1 MRILFVLFYV
11 FLLLNVY
18 GQEDH
23 FIIYLTDKGSSYEL
37 MNQPELFLSKRA
49 ILRKEVYGIPLD
61 ESDLPVCK
69 VYQRKVSDVLKGR
82 GRLLQKSKWL
92 NALFVEAPFEIVDE
106 IQQLPFVQQIVHYRP
121 SRSQLTRTQVVNHG
135 LSRPQIEML
144 HGEYLHNQGFLGQG
158 MLIAVFD
165 GGYFNANTAT
175 VFDSLWQ
182 QGRVKLTFNFNNN
195 TTNIFFPGSHGTSV
209 LGVLASLVPGQ
220 MVGTAPKAD
229 YILLQ
234 TEYEPTETR
243 QEEYNW
249 LAGAELSDSMGVDI
263 INSSLGYNTFDD
275 PSDNYTLSQLDG
287 QTAIVTQ
294 AALFAARKGILVVNS
309 AGNEGNKSWG
319 KILFPADADSIL
331 AVGGVNSAGQRVN
344 FSSMGPTA
352 DGRIKPDIAAQAFQV
367 ITINSSGNATT
378 ANGTSF
384 SAPLISGLAA
394 CLWQAF
400 PNKNFFEIRNA
411 ILQSGNQASNPDTL
425 LGYGIPN
432 FQLAA
437 SLLLSSQEFVEDDI
451 AVSVYPVPAND
462 AIFLSTNK
470 QVREITVFDGYGRNI
485 LYSEHYNSVNG
496 IDIRHLPAGLYFIQ
510 FKSGETTFTRK
521 FIKH

>member
-1 MRILFVLFYV
+1 MRNYLAIICFLFLINASAQGEHYI
-11 FLLLNVY
+11 VY
-18 GQEDH
+18 
-23 FIIYLTDKGSSYEL
+23 LSDKGTSYRL
-37 MNQPELFLSKRA
+37 LNQPELFLSKRA
-49 ILRKEVYGIPLD
+49 ILRKEVYGIPID
-61 ESDLPVCK
+61 ESDLPVCNNYIK
-69 VYQRKVSDVLKGR
+69 IVADVLKGR
-82 GRLLQKSKWL
+82 GQILQKSKWL
-92 NALFVEAPFEIVDE
+92 NVLFVETTSDAVRA
-106 IQQLPFVQQIVHYRP
+106 IQQLPFVKKIIPYTPRNSILAHIQE
-121 SRSQLTRTQVVNHG
+121 VNHG
-135 LSRPQIEML
+135 LSRSQIEML

-165 GGYFNANTAT
+165 GGFFNANSIS

-182 QGRVKLTFNFNNN
+182 QGRVKYTYNFNNN
-195 TTNIFFPGSHGTSV
+195 STDIFFPGSHGTSV
-209 LGVLASLVPGQ
+209 LGVLASWVPGQ

-263 INSSLGYNTFDD
+263 INSSLGYNTFDN
-275 PSDNYTLSQLDG
+275 PLDNYTLAQLDG

-294 AALFAARKGILVVNS
+294 AALYAARKGILVVNS

-344 FSSMGPTA
+344 FSSVGPTA
-352 DGRIKPDIAAQAFQV
+352 DGRIKPDVAAQAFQV

-384 SAPLISGLAA
+384 SAPLVSGLAA

-411 ILQSGNQASNPDTL
+411 ILQSGHQASNPDTL
-425 LGYGIPN
+425 LGFGIPN

-437 SLLLSSQEFVEDDI
+437 SLLLSSPEFQNFENKVVI
-451 AVSVYPVPAND
+451 YPVPSQD
-462 AIFLSTNK
+462 VIFIKSES
-470 QVREITVFDGYGRNI
+470 QVSQVSIFDGNGKRI
-485 LYSEHYNSVNG
+485 MKSEVYDPIRG
-496 IDIRHLPAGLYFIQ
+496 IDISQLPAGLYFIR
-510 FKSGETTFTRK
+510 FKIGETTITRK
-521 FIKH
+521 FIKC